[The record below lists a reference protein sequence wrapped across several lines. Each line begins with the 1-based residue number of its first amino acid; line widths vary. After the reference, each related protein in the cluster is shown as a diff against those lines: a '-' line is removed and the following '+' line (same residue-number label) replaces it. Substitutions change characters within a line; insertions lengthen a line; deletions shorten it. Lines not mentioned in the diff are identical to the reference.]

1 MKVNEQMKNSLPL
14 SCLLINCFVIND
26 VAVFAFLPFFF
37 FSCVVGLVFLPSTRP
52 MKNFFFYDENDDYN
66 DEVEKLRKK
75 NFVASH
81 LRIIL

>member
-1 MKVNEQMKNSLPL
+1 ME
-14 SCLLINCFVIND
+14 
-26 VAVFAFLPFFF
+26 
-37 FSCVVGLVFLPSTRP
+37 
-52 MKNFFFYDENDDYN
+52 NFFFNDDNDDYN